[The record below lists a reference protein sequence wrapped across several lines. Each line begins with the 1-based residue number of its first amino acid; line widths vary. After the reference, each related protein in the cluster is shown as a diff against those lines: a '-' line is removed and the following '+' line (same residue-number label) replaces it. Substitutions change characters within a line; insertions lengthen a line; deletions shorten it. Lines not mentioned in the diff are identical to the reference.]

1 MILLATGTLANGST
15 WHDSLTLTKPSG
27 TTLTLSTQRQ
37 YTDKDIQLTLNAQT
51 ATPSFSGGTVSN
63 RNIDITNSENVTI
76 SNTNTSGVALNI
88 NAGLTIND
96 IVYNNAVNGWV
107 NATNGSVAKTGYT
120 TSWSNDTKYIT
131 GVTLGLGKS
140 FDIAIPNGDGSGYIA
155 LRFMVDSLGNTT
167 VVTAND
173 SATIP
178 TASASDDGKIL
189 EVINGVWTKT
199 NIENAMGGEY

>member
-1 MILLATGTLANGST
+1 MILLATGTLINGST

-27 TTLTLSTQRQ
+27 TTLTLSTQQQ
-37 YTDKDIQLTLNAQT
+37 YTDKNIQLTLNAQT
-51 ATPSFSGGTVSN
+51 ASVKVKGGALVNKTASATFNNATVSST
-63 RNIDITNSENVTI
+63 D
-76 SNTNTSGVALNI
+76 TSGI
-88 NAGLTIND
+88 SIQTQGSAGRMPVYYNGTI
-96 IVYNNAVNGWV
+96 NGWV
-107 NATNGSVAKTGYT
+107 NAANNSVCSNEIPSSSWNGQNY
-120 TSWSNDTKYIT
+120 YLT

>member
-1 MILLATGTLANGST
+1 MILLATGTLINGST

-27 TTLTLSTQRQ
+27 TTLTLSTQQQ
-37 YTDKDIQLTLNAQT
+37 YTDKNIQLTLNAQT
-51 ATPSFSGGTVSN
+51 ATPSFSGGTISN
-63 RNIDITNSENVTI
+63 QNIDVTNSENVTI

-96 IVYNNAVNGWV
+96 VVYNNAVNGWV
-107 NATNGSVAKTGYT
+107 NAANGSVAKTGYT

-173 SATIP
+173 SAAIP